1 MSVRGVDDHH
11 IIKSKNKDI
20 SKKKNENYTRSEVQR
35 SVSKQKFEYASYTDK
50 LVKRY

>member
-1 MSVRGVDDHH
+1 M
-11 IIKSKNKDI
+11 IITSTKVKTRILQRRN
-20 SKKKNENYTRSEVQR
+20 NENYTKSEVQR

>member
-1 MSVRGVDDHH
+1 M
-11 IIKSKNKDI
+11 IITSAKVITRILLRRN
-20 SKKKNENYTRSEVQR
+20 NENYTRSEVQR